1 MVCRISDL
9 RYKDVINLQ
18 DGSCLGSVCD
28 VELDCEKAK
37 VRALVVRSRMR
48 FFFFSRGEEWV
59 IDFHEVKVIGED
71 AILVCF
77 DRNREKKNEKK
88 TGFSDEKEIY

>member
-28 VELDCEKAK
+28 VELDCEKANI
-37 VRALVVRSRMR
+37 RQMQGYL
-48 FFFFSRGEEWV
+48 
-59 IDFHEVKVIGED
+59 
-71 AILVCF
+71 
-77 DRNREKKNEKK
+77 
-88 TGFSDEKEIY
+88 